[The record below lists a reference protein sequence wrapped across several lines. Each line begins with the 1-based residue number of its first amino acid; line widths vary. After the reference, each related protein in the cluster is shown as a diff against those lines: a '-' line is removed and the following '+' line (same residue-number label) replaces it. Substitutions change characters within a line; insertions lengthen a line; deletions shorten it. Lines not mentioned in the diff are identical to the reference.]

1 MKKYFR
7 IALKGSHPV
16 IFFDLEVPEGQSLP
30 VWWMN
35 VTLAGSVVTEN
46 FCVTYDQIAHVSV
59 VMVDPGKPQGFTPRV
74 VN

>member
-16 IFFDLEVPEGQSLP
+16 IFFDLEVPENSSLP
-30 VWWMN
+30 NWWAN
-35 VTLAGSVVTEN
+35 VVLAGCVVSEK
-46 FCVTYDQIAHVSV
+46 FCVAYDQIAHVSV
-59 VMVDPGKPQGFTPRV
+59 MTLEQGTTGFVPRV